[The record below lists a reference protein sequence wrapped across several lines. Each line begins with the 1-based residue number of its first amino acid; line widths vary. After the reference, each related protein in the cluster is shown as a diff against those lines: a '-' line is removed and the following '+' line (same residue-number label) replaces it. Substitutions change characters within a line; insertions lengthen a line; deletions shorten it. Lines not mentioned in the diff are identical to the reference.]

1 MKKRF
6 VLAAMLAAAPFVA
19 SAADN
24 GVSYTYIE
32 GGYNQARID
41 HDDPLLGDFDASGA
55 YLRGAFGVSKSV
67 YLFGGYA
74 NGEDDDTVR
83 VEFAQDLVYEAK
95 VEDDLTITEFG
106 VGFHSPMGERV
117 DFFGELAYFRM
128 EEEFKVRTEDSEI
141 TEAGTSV
148 DKWHANGGRASVGIR
163 GGNETVEGWVKLGY
177 LDASD
182 FSGNFVG
189 GVGGQYKFTQTWGLV
204 GEVEVFDDLSR
215 YMVGVRASF

>member
-24 GVSYTYIE
+24 GLSYTYVE

-41 HDDPLLGDFDASGA
+41 HDDPLLGDFDAAGG
-55 YLRGAFGVSKSV
+55 YLRGSFGVSDAV

-74 NGEDDDTVR
+74 SGEDSDSVSIDFGGT
-83 VEFAQDLVYEAK
+83 EPYKAK
-95 VEDDLTITEFG
+95 VDDELTISEFG
-106 VGFHSPMGERV
+106 VGFHSPMGDRV
-117 DFFGELAYFRM
+117 DFIGELAYFRM
-128 EEEFKVRTEDSEI
+128 EEDFKVRDEE
-141 TEAGTSV
+141 GTFT
-148 DKWHANGGRASVGIR
+148 DKSHANGGRASVAIR

-189 GVGGQYKFTQTWGLV
+189 GVGGQYKFNQTWGLV

>member
-41 HDDPLLGDFDASGA
+41 HDDEILGDFDADGG
-55 YLRGAFGVSKSV
+55 YLRGSFGVSKSV
-67 YLFGGYA
+67 YLFGSYA
-74 NGEDDDTVR
+74 SGEDSDNVSLDIGLP
-83 VEFAQDLVYEAK
+83 DPYEAK
-95 VEDDLTITEFG
+95 VDDELTISEFG
-106 VGFHSPMGERV
+106 VGFHSAMGERV
-117 DFFGELAYFRM
+117 DFIGELAYFRM
-128 EEEFKVRTEDSEI
+128 EEDFKVHDDE
-141 TEAGTSV
+141 GTFT
-148 DKWHANGGRASVGIR
+148 DRWHVNGGRASVGIR
-163 GGNETVEGWVKLGY
+163 GGNEQVEGWAKIGY

-182 FSGNFVG
+182 FNGNFVG
-189 GVGGQYKFTQTWGLV
+189 GVGGQYKFNQTWGLV

>member
-41 HDDPLLGDFDASGA
+41 HDDEILGDFDADGG
-55 YLRGAFGVSKSV
+55 YLRGSFGVSKSV
-67 YLFGGYA
+67 YLFGSYA
-74 NGEDDDTVR
+74 SGEDSDNVSLDIGLP
-83 VEFAQDLVYEAK
+83 DPYEAK
-95 VEDDLTITEFG
+95 VDDELTISEFG
-106 VGFHSPMGERV
+106 VGFHSAMGERV
-117 DFFGELAYFRM
+117 DFIGELAYFRM
-128 EEEFKVRTEDSEI
+128 EEDFKVHDDE
-141 TEAGTSV
+141 GTFT
-148 DKWHANGGRASVGIR
+148 DKWHVNGGRASVGIR
-163 GGNETVEGWVKLGY
+163 GGNEHVEGWVKVGY

-189 GVGGQYKFTQTWGLV
+189 GVGGQYKFNQTWGLV

>member
-41 HDDPLLGDFDASGA
+41 HDDGILGDFDADGG
-55 YLRGAFGVSKSV
+55 YLRGSFGVSKSV
-67 YLFGGYA
+67 YLFGSYA
-74 NGEDDDTVR
+74 SGEDSDNVSLDIGLP
-83 VEFAQDLVYEAK
+83 DPYEAK
-95 VEDDLTITEFG
+95 VDDELTISEIG
-106 VGFHSPMGERV
+106 VGFHSAMGERV
-117 DFFGELAYFRM
+117 DFIGELAYFRM
-128 EEEFKVRTEDSEI
+128 EEDFKVHDDE
-141 TEAGTSV
+141 GTFT
-148 DKWHANGGRASVGIR
+148 DRWHVNGGRASVGIR
-163 GGNETVEGWVKLGY
+163 GGNEQVEGWAKIGY

-182 FSGNFVG
+182 FNGNFVG
-189 GVGGQYKFTQTWGLV
+189 GVGGQYKFNQTWGLV

>member
-41 HDDPLLGDFDASGA
+41 HDDEILGDFDADGG
-55 YLRGAFGVSKSV
+55 YLRGSFGVSKSV
-67 YLFGGYA
+67 YLFGSYA
-74 NGEDDDTVR
+74 SGEDSDNVSLDIGLP
-83 VEFAQDLVYEAK
+83 DPYEAK
-95 VEDDLTITEFG
+95 VDDELTISEIG
-106 VGFHSPMGERV
+106 VGFHSAMGERV
-117 DFFGELAYFRM
+117 DFIGELAYFRM
-128 EEEFKVRTEDSEI
+128 EEDFKVHDDE
-141 TEAGTSV
+141 GTYT
-148 DKWHANGGRASVGIR
+148 DRWHVNGGRASVGIR
-163 GGNETVEGWVKLGY
+163 GGNEHVEGWVKVGY

-189 GVGGQYKFTQTWGLV
+189 GVGGQYKFNQTWGLV